1 MSTPAARPCRVIK
14 ISPSVA
20 SLRYFDRSSLT
31 FARAT
36 ALGGRAFPLEPGLR
50 FGFGDDCEDLDRGFR
65 NVIKHPDVANSK
77 AILWPTQPAE
87 PFDATLADRCRLEPE
102 MAFESISHLASAAR
116 GKAPES
122 RQGSR
127 SQDDLS
133 AHSGYMIARLLT
145 NTRHCQHVCGLL

>member
-50 FGFGDDCEDLDRGFR
+50 FGFGDDGEDVDCCFR

-77 AILWPTQPAE
+77 AKLWPAQTAE
-87 PFDATLADRCRLEPE
+87 PFDATLADLCRLESE
-102 MAFESISHLASAAR
+102 VAFKSISNLASIAR
-116 GKAPES
+116 RKALE
-122 RQGSR
+122 RLHGSR
-127 SQDDLS
+127 SQDDLP
-133 AHSGYMIARLLT
+133 AHSG
-145 NTRHCQHVCGLL
+145 